1 MAAISSL
8 FVWRAELEAQQG
20 LSHFVSK
27 KKNKISVCLNMGELK
42 QFEKKMF
49 LLNITF
55 KQIN

>member
-42 QFEKKMF
+42 QFEKNV
-49 LLNITF
+49 LLNITV

>member
-27 KKNKISVCLNMGELK
+27 TKNKISVCLNMGELK
-42 QFEKKMF
+42 QFEKNV
-49 LLNITF
+49 LLNITV